1 MKVNQPFK
9 VMFDG
14 LYEYCEECGL
24 KIIEVYFEDKSA
36 LVYDTDVSERAVLT
50 WNSRNGNWS

>member
-1 MKVNQPFK
+1 MNQPFK

-36 LVYDTDVSERAVLT
+36 LVQDTNVSERAVLT